1 MCQYQYTLHNLNPT
15 LPQVLLT
22 DDQQN
27 PMSIPTKANIF
38 RAMTWLVRDARP
50 NDSLF
55 FHYSGHGGQTPDL
68 DGDED
73 DGYDEGTLPLSL
85 PTNELTNPSPTSN
98 LSPRLPP
105 SRPHRRRRN
114 APHSCATPLSRR
126 PSNLHLRLLPL
137 RLRPRPP
144 LHLQHTRDPQRAQ
157 PRQRSR

>member
-73 DGYDEGTLPLSL
+73 DGYDEGTLP
-85 PTNELTNPSPTSN
+85 PV
-98 LSPRLPP
+98 PP
-105 SRPHRRRRN
+105 HE
-114 APHSCATPLSRR
+114 
-126 PSNLHLRLLPL
+126 
-137 RLRPRPP
+137 
-144 LHLQHTRDPQRAQ
+144 RAH
-157 PRQRSR
+157 